1 MPPQSVV
8 GKLCGEPLFCR
19 AVKDLPDH
27 CTTRSAVRVR
37 FGETDLMGIVH
48 HAVYLS
54 YFEAGRVEYLRR
66 RGIEY
71 LEWATR
77 GVHLPVVEAHLRYR
91 KTARFDELLL
101 LDTRLSEL
109 GRVKVRF
116 DYRLLRPL
124 DGGEELV
131 AEGFTLLACVNDAH
145 SPTRMPADVAGALRG
160 PESSPRQLTAV

>member
-1 MPPQSVV
+1 M
-8 GKLCGEPLFCR
+8 KE
-19 AVKDLPDH
+19 LPAH
-27 CTTRSAVRVR
+27 CTTRSSVRVR

-77 GVHLPVVEAHLRYR
+77 GVHLPVVEAQVRYR
-91 KTARFDELLL
+91 KSTRFDDLIEVE
-101 LDTRLSEL
+101 TRLVEL

-116 DYRLLRPL
+116 AYRLFL
-124 DGGEELV
+124 GGELV

-145 SPTRMPADVAGALRG
+145 APTRVPSDVAEVLAG
-160 PESSPRQLTAV
+160 PEIRPREVDRV